1 MTLQSNQTLLI
12 DGRLR
17 ASSTGRTFE
26 NVNPFTETIIGTA
39 PDASEEDVDAAIA
52 AATQTRREKLLHI
65 AEGKGIRVRVAYACT
80 AFVAICAVAALLA
93 GDRLAATM
101 LGIEASVLISV
112 VAIAISAARR
122 KALRELQE
130 LMT

>member
-1 MTLQSNQTLLI
+1 MQSPLI
-12 DGRLR
+12 DSPEAL
-17 ASSTGRTFE
+17 
-26 NVNPFTETIIGTA
+26 
-39 PDASEEDVDAAIA
+39 DAAIA
-52 AATQTRREKLLHI
+52 TAVQTRREKLLHI
-65 AEGKGIRVRVAYACT
+65 AAGKGIRVRVAYACT

-101 LGIEASVLISV
+101 LSIEASVLISV

-130 LMT
+130 RMT